1 MLLVGVTLLDSI
13 LFFDNGGSRIERTQ
27 CIPVVGWGRGRAF
40 LSIVLLWDVCGSTD
54 LIFVDYGIASL
65 FSDVCCS
72 TDRFMEYGIASLL
85 WMFVSVSYH
94 TYLLRYSISLW
105 MFVSVPTVVTSD
117 HGIASLF

>member
-1 MLLVGVTLLDSI
+1 MHTGCGM
-13 LFFDNGGSRIERTQ
+13 GG
-27 CIPVVGWGRGRAF
+27 GRGIAF
-40 LSIVLLWDVCGSTD
+40 LSIVMYGLFVELPI
-54 LIFVDYGIASL
+54 LFVDYGIASL